1 MNSLIELNAML
12 RVYNANFLNIHW
24 NAATENFDD
33 IHKGITTDYYELC
46 DKYIDSTA
54 EMIARFAVN
63 APNYMEVAKIAEEKQ
78 FLVVDSSV
86 LYDRATTINLSD
98 KMLGDICKLIVVCL
112 DEIKETYNSGIKSD
126 LEAMLSEFDLQ
137 YRYIN
142 KRRIA
147 TE

>member
-46 DKYIDSTA
+46 DKYIDITA
-54 EMIARFAVN
+54 EMIARFGVN
-63 APNYMEVAKIAEEKQ
+63 APNYIEVAKIADEKQ
-78 FLVVDSSV
+78 FLVVDSGV

-98 KMLGDICKLIVVCL
+98 KMLGDICKHIVVCL

-142 KRRIA
+142 KRRMA